1 MVIYATFNNV
11 SVKYRSN
18 YWTEKYH
25 NMFITKINFILD
37 DING

>member
-1 MVIYATFNNV
+1 MFQLNIVQIIEQK
-11 SVKYRSN
+11 KYR
-18 YWTEKYH
+18 